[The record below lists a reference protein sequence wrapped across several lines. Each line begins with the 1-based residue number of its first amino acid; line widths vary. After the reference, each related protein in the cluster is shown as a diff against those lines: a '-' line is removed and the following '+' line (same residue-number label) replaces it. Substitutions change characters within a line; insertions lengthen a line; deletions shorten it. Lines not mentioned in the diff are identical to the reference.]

1 MGLRRAL
8 RAAQEEAACELGSAP
23 RARALAE
30 GALAYSRLEQLGPQ
44 QARMPQASMQP
55 ERARLEAAQPV
66 QSQRAR
72 ARLRRVQA
80 QEQMLPELEA
90 AQPAQPQREQARV
103 QLRPERALLEAAQPV
118 QPRRAQARL
127 PQVQVQALSRPE
139 PLLRQQAV
147 AVAASG
153 SLPAAAG

>member
-1 MGLRRAL
+1 MGRRRAL

-66 QSQRAR
+66 QPQRAR

-80 QEQMLPELEA
+80 PEQMLPELEA
-90 AQPAQPQREQARV
+90 AQPQREQARV
-103 QLRPERALLEAAQPV
+103 QLRPERALLEAAQPA
-118 QPRRAQARL
+118 QPQQEQARL

>member
-1 MGLRRAL
+1 MGRRRAL

-80 QEQMLPELEA
+80 QEQMLPEPE
-90 AQPAQPQREQARV
+90 QSQQARV